1 MGTDTAGSVR
11 DPAALCGI
19 VGHRPSEGVF
29 STEGIIPLRK
39 SFDVAGPMTRTV
51 EDAWLMLRALAANAS
66 QFALAELNPMV
77 ESVAVGVAR
86 EGFFDGLDAD
96 VAGCVEAALDV
107 IRSLVRSVCDVK
119 LELGV
124 KWTSFD
130 AEILEYHHR
139 MLADTPEL
147 YQPGTLERLRA
158 CAAIPPAEFAQ
169 AVSELATARRRSEEL
184 FATVDVVVT
193 PTVPVAAPTV
203 SDLDAMTSVDLRAF
217 EVQKL
222 LHNTAPFSLLFW
234 PSVSVPCGFT
244 GNGLPVG
251 LQISSRPGADDMA
264 LRVARAYQQA
274 TEWHK
279 RMPAIA
285 T

>member
-1 MGTDTAGSVR
+1 
-11 DPAALCGI
+11 
-19 VGHRPSEGVF
+19 
-29 STEGIIPLRK
+29 
-39 SFDVAGPMTRTV
+39 
-51 EDAWLMLRALAANAS
+51 MLRALEANGS
-66 QFALAELNPMV
+66 QFAAEELNAIV
-77 ESVAVGVAR
+77 GDVAVGVAR

-96 VAGCVEAALDV
+96 VARCVEAALDV
-107 IRSLVRSVCDVK
+107 IRSLVRSVGDVK

-124 KWTSFD
+124 KGTSFD
-130 AEILEYHHR
+130 AEILEYHHK
-139 MLADTPEL
+139 MLADTPQL

-158 CAAIPPAEFAQ
+158 CGAIPRAEFAH
-169 AVSELATARRRSEEL
+169 AVSELATARRRAEEL

-193 PTVPVAAPTV
+193 PTVLVAAPTIT
-203 SDLDAMTSVDLRAF
+203 DLNAMTSVDLRAF

-251 LQISSRPGADDMA
+251 LQISSRPGGDDLA

-274 TEWHK
+274 TDWHK
-279 RMPAIA
+279 RVPAIA
-285 T
+285 A